1 MANGSR
7 VSVQKRRDIIVAII
21 ALVLGACVFAYPMV
35 SDYLHRSA
43 RDQVVYHQAET
54 VSATDEEDLSAEREL
69 AIEYNEKLLGS
80 RTIITD
86 PFDPDQEQVT
96 DEEYERVLN
105 LGGDGVM
112 ATITIPKIHVEL
124 PVYHGTSDEALQ
136 KGVGH
141 LQETSV
147 PIGGES
153 THCVLSG
160 HTGLPSSKIF
170 DNLDQLEVGDYFIIT
185 VLGEDHAYR
194 VTSTEVVLPDET
206 ESLVIQPGEDL
217 VTLVTCT
224 PYGVNTH
231 RLLVHA
237 ERCEV
242 PDEWLEKGDDE
253 TFPAGYSDPPD
264 KALLPSVLLGLLLA
278 VLIIGGYVGVTRW
291 RKAHITRA
299 SQSPK
304 RGQEIIGTRPAGTA
318 HPIQRS
324 HGAVPYGAQQPVRS
338 DSRTTG
344 APGASGGA
352 QGARPVT
359 GRARQPYAGGTAGV
373 QPVRP
378 VRHKTTNADS
388 KHRDAPVRKLGLHA
402 APPNAAGRVNHS
414 PKPGGVQGGRHFRAK
429 DDR

>member
-7 VSVQKRRDIIVAII
+7 VSVQNRRDIIVAII

-43 RDQVVYHQAET
+43 RDQAVYHQAET
-54 VSATDEEDLSAEREL
+54 VLAADEEDLTAEREL

-124 PVYHGTSDEALQ
+124 PIYHGTSDEVLQ

-153 THCVLSG
+153 THSVLSG

-278 VLIIGGYVGVTRW
+278 ALIIGGYVGVTRW
-291 RKAHITRA
+291 RKARKPGC
-299 SQSPK
+299 PK
-304 RGQEIIGTRPAGTA
+304 RGQEKIGTMRRPA
-318 HPIQRS
+318 S
-324 HGAVPYGAQQPVRS
+324 AVPQGAQQPARPV
-338 DSRTTG
+338 SRTTG
-344 APGASGGA
+344 APGTSGCA
-352 QGARPVT
+352 QGVRPVR
-359 GRARQPYAGGTAGV
+359 GRVRQPYAGGMTGV

-378 VRHKTTNADS
+378 GRHVAKPAGS
-388 KHRDAPVRKLGLHA
+388 KRGAAPVRKLGLHA
-402 APPNAAGRVNHS
+402 APPNAGGRVNRS
-414 PKPGGVQGGRHFRAK
+414 PKSGGVQGGRHFRAK

>member
-1 MANGSR
+1 
-7 VSVQKRRDIIVAII
+7 
-21 ALVLGACVFAYPMV
+21 MV
-35 SDYLHRSA
+35 SNYLH
-43 RDQVVYHQAET
+43 QEEYGQAVERLT
-54 VSATDEEDLSAEREL
+54 AKVTATDEEDLTAEREL

-105 LGGDGVM
+105 LGEDGVM

-278 VLIIGGYVGVTRW
+278 ALVIGGYVGVTRW
-291 RKAHITRA
+291 RKAHATRA

-304 RGQEIIGTRPAGTA
+304 RGQQNPKRSQVKIGTRQAGTA
-318 HPIQRS
+318 HPMQRPAS
-324 HGAVPYGAQQPVRS
+324 AVPHGARQSARPV
-338 DSRTTG
+338 SRMTG

-352 QGARPVT
+352 QGVRPVT
-359 GRARQPYAGGTAGV
+359 GRARQPYAGGTTGV

-378 VRHKTTNADS
+378 GRHGAKPTGS
-388 KHRDAPVRKLGLHA
+388 KHGAAPVRKIGLHA
-402 APPNAAGRVNHS
+402 APPNAAGRVNRS

>member
-1 MANGSR
+1 
-7 VSVQKRRDIIVAII
+7 
-21 ALVLGACVFAYPMV
+21 MV
-35 SDYLHRSA
+35 SDMLSQKEYGY
-43 RDQVVYHQAET
+43 VVDAQAET
-54 VSATDEEDLSAEREL
+54 VLATDEEDLSAEREL

-278 VLIIGGYVGVTRW
+278 ALIIGGYVGVTRW
-291 RKAHITRA
+291 RKAHAARA

-304 RGQEIIGTRPAGTA
+304 GGQEIIGTRPTSSV
-318 HPIQRS
+318 HPIQRPI
-324 HGAVPYGAQQPVRS
+324 GAVPHGAQQPVRS
-338 DSRTTG
+338 ASRTTG
-344 APGASGGA
+344 APGVSGGA
-352 QGARPVT
+352 QGVRPVT

-378 VRHKTTNADS
+378 VRHKTTNAGS
-388 KHRDAPVRKLGLHA
+388 RHSAAPVRKLGLHA
-402 APPNAAGRVNHS
+402 APPNAAGRSNRS
-414 PKPGGVQGGRHFRAK
+414 PKTGGVQGGRHFRAK
-429 DDR
+429 GDR